1 MAIEDV
7 EERILPRVVESAPTV
22 PTQPSAIPDTASA
35 PRSFKAS
42 PPYVRLLQISFLVLF
57 MELACIRW
65 FGSTVVFLTFFTNI
79 VLIACFL
86 GMSVGCLAASRKTN
100 YIRWVLPLLA
110 VASLLAALLLHL
122 HQTRPD
128 LIFVDVGNQRSPG
141 TVYFG
146 AEYGN
151 PDIARAVIPI
161 ELIGGTFFVLVAL
174 TFVGLGQEMGRALG
188 RIPNRVAAYTTN
200 IGGSLLGI
208 VAFSAMSYAWTSPL
222 VWFAVCGALMV
233 YVMPRWGREQSL
245 ALILLLGVAGFAS
258 YSAWFGKSVIWSPY
272 YKITYDAKARAIDT
286 NNIGHQQ
293 MEDLT
298 RDSWVYQFTHAL
310 NRDAGNP
317 AYDDVMI
324 IGAGS
329 GNDVTAALMNGAKS
343 IHAIEIDPAINM
355 IGIQHHPNSP
365 YKDKRFEY
373 TEKLPDGREI
383 LEHSIIYQDGRQWLK
398 QNIEGIKANKP
409 PHHPYDLAVYALV
422 DSLVLHSSQSGSL
435 RLESFLFTE
444 EAFRDVKSNL
454 KPGGVFAMY
463 NFYRQPWVIGRL
475 NKMAKDVFGAEPLVF
490 SMPAQERI
498 DANSN
503 QSDHITFLFVGLPDE
518 GKTSNTRIEKIRAR
532 LAETKSFYLASSD
545 AISKRVNGY
554 ASTQPAAPTDFAP
567 AEAASVASNKFF
579 KFVPAVVD
587 MPNVEP
593 LPSDD
598 WPQLYL
604 KEKMISPEVW
614 RSMLVMGALSVL
626 ILAAFMP
633 RGQGATGRG
642 LKPNGRMFF
651 LGAGFMLLETKGV
664 VHMSL
669 LLGSTWT
676 INSVVFFAVL
686 TMILLANIF
695 VLIAKPK
702 RLLPYYVLLVA
713 ALAVNA
719 TVPMDWFLTL
729 PGWSKVVLSC
739 TVIYVPIFFA
749 GVIFG
754 TSFRDSQNPDV
765 DYGWNIAGVILGAL
779 AENFSMMLGFNHL
792 IFVAIGFYLLS
803 IPFGPRRAAPAA
815 AWS

>member
-7 EERILPRVVESAPTV
+7 EERILPRVVEPAPTA
-22 PTQPSAIPDTASA
+22 PPLQPEIPRAEAA
-35 PRSFKAS
+35 PRLRHDA
-42 PPYVRLLQISFLVLF
+42 PPYLRLFQISFLGLF
-57 MELACIRW
+57 LELACIRW

-86 GMSVGCLAASRKTN
+86 GMSVGCLAASRRTD
-100 YIRWVLPLLA
+100 YIKLVLPLLA
-110 VASLLAALLLHL
+110 TACLLAALLLHL

-128 LIFVDVGNQRSPG
+128 LIFVDVGNQRSPA
-141 TVYFG
+141 TIYFG

-151 PDIARAVIPI
+151 PDLARAVIPI
-161 ELIGGTFFVLVAL
+161 EMIGGTFFVLVAL

-200 IGGSLLGI
+200 IGGSLAGI

-222 VWFAVCGALMV
+222 VWFAVCGVLMV
-233 YVMPRWGREQSL
+233 YVLPRWGREQTL
-245 ALILLLGVAGFAS
+245 ALILILGVAGFAS

-298 RDSWVYQFTHAL
+298 HDSWVYQFAHAL
-310 NRDAGNP
+310 NRDAGNSP
-317 AYDDVMI
+317 YEDVMV

-343 IHAIEIDPAINM
+343 IHAVEIDPAINL
-355 IGIQHHPNSP
+355 IGIQHHPNAP
-365 YKDKRFEY
+365 YQDKRFEY

-398 QNIEGIKANKP
+398 QNIEGIRANKP

-444 EAFRDVKSNL
+444 EAFRDVRANL

-463 NFYRQPWVIGRL
+463 NYYRQPWVIGRL

-490 SMPAQERI
+490 SMPAQGRI
-498 DANSN
+498 DASSN
-503 QSDHITFLFVGLPDE
+503 QSDHITFLFVGVPDE
-518 GKTSNTRIEKIRAR
+518 GKTGNARIEKMRAK
-532 LAETKSFYLASSD
+532 LAETKAFYLATSD
-545 AISKRVNGY
+545 ALARRVNGY
-554 ASTQPAAPTDFAP
+554 ASTQPAAPADLTP
-567 AEAASVASNKFF
+567 AEAASIASNKFF

-604 KEKMISPEVW
+604 KEKTISPEVW

-633 RGQGATGRG
+633 RGQGM
-642 LKPNGRMFF
+642 KPNGRMFF

-676 INSVVFFAVL
+676 TNSVVFFAVL
-686 TMILLANIF
+686 VMVLLANIF
-695 VLIAKPK
+695 VLLAKPK
-702 RLLPYYVLLVA
+702 RLLPYYVLLIA

-729 PGWSKVVLSC
+729 PGWSKVALSC

-754 TSFRDSQNPDV
+754 ASFRDSTNPDV
-765 DYGWNIAGVILGAL
+765 DFGWNIAGVILGAL

-803 IPFGPRRAAPAA
+803 LAFGATRTARVAAP
-815 AWS
+815 SR